1 MSLSTSVLAD
11 VGVYSV
17 NLTVSLTNFPLV
29 ASITKTVVI
38 TITCEVQTLTFSTS
52 PAASTKLKVGI
63 DSQPIDIVFATI

>member
-52 PAASTKLKVGI
+52 PAASTNLKVGI
-63 DSQPIDIVFATI
+63 DS